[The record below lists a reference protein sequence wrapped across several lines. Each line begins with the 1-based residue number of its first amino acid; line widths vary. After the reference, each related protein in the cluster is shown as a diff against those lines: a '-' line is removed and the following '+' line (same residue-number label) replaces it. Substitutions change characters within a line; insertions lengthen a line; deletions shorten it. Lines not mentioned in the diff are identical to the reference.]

1 MSTSIRLFSSVGS
14 NVRNE
19 IPLLCGAE
27 STKLAGE
34 GLLPRVGTHVVPQ
47 ICDNISGVGTV
58 GALVYLVAV
67 CEASQGCSG
76 SSPCSSL
83 PVTLQPHPLL

>member
-1 MSTSIRLFSSVGS
+1 MSTGIWLFSSVGS
-14 NVRNE
+14 DVRNE
-19 IPLLCGAE
+19 IPLLCGAK
-27 STKLAGE
+27 SAKLTRE
-34 GLLPRVGTHVVPQ
+34 GLFSCVGTHVVPQ

-83 PVTLQPHPLL
+83 PVTLQPHL